1 MKIHSVILVVGVL
14 AAAIPAVAQQ
24 GAKMP
29 AACRPDK
36 TGEVNQRACA
46 DALPVGSPERALPLI
61 NLGAEAF
68 LNRNFGEAVR
78 LYDEAIPPGKTI
90 VSDVRFHAFRAGAY
104 SHVGRD
110 AEAYRDARLAL
121 DMLNGKSVE
130 PGVIPAARPVS
141 AGEIYA
147 TILPILKK
155 NRDAGFPAALAAYTA
170 IPSNSWIDWANRA
183 GVLDELGEGKA
194 AADASA
200 HALALNPTH
209 PAVLNNHCYILANG
223 GKAAEALPY
232 CQKAIA
238 AAPNE
243 PSIHHS
249 YATALALAGK
259 CKDAVAELAV
269 ARRLDPSSAT
279 YKKPIACKAS

>member
-1 MKIHSVILVVGVL
+1 M
-14 AAAIPAVAQQ
+14 AQQ
-24 GAKMP
+24 GAQTP

-36 TGEVNQRACA
+36 SGAVNQRACA
-46 DALPVGSPERALPLI
+46 DALPVGSPERALALI

-90 VSDVRFHAFRAGAY
+90 VSDVRFHAFRASAY

-110 AEAYRDARLAL
+110 AEAYRDAKLAL

-130 PGVIPAARPVS
+130 HGNIPAARQVDP
-141 AGEIYA
+141 GDIYSM
-147 TILPILKK
+147 ILPILKR
-155 NRDAGFPAALAAYTA
+155 NSDPGFPAALAAYAA

-183 GVLDELGEGKA
+183 GVLDGLGEGA
-194 AADASA
+194 A
-200 HALALNPTH
+200 
-209 PAVLNNHCYILANG
+209 
-223 GKAAEALPY
+223 AAEALPY
-232 CQKAIA
+232 CQKAIGL
-238 AAPNE
+238 APDE

-249 YATALALAGK
+249 YATAQALAGK
-259 CKDAVAELAV
+259 CKDADAELAI